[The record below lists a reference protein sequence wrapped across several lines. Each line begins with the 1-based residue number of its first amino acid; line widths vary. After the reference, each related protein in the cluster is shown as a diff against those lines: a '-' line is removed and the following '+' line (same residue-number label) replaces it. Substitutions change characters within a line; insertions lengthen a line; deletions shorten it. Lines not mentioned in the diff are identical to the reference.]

1 MNSEKSLRIAFVIIS
16 LGFLW
21 TTFRLSTKSLDLDKQ
36 TEKLQ
41 KVEFQ
46 KDSLQH
52 VCDSLH
58 DENFPCQIELGRYQV
73 AYRIFSRRDPQGA
86 EIFGTIISNETE

>member
-21 TTFRLSTKSLDLDKQ
+21 TLLRLNTKTQEFDSKI
-36 TEKLQ
+36 K

-46 KDSLQH
+46 RDSLQH
-52 VCDSLH
+52 VCDSLY
-58 DENFPCQIELGRYQV
+58 DENFPCQIELNRYQI